1 MFIPWEK
8 RTKLSPNATK
18 CIFLG
23 YETDGEFSYRLWDVE
38 NRKLIRSS
46 DIVFNE
52 DCILSQNPHKIVG
65 KKDSFKTATDGVE
78 APTHQSKLALRQ
90 RAEENEVS
98 ADPDSE
104 NDPLDELE
112 DKAINDKDEST
123 RVEKGKVSK
132 TRVGNDRVN
141 PTDTPKAK
149 GQSRNE
155 STKSI
160 DLKHG
165 GG

>member
-1 MFIPWEK
+1 MGKKVSFEI
-8 RTKLSPNATK
+8 T
-18 CIFLG
+18 
-23 YETDGEFSYRLWDVE
+23 TDGIEGSAHRIE
-38 NRKLIRSS
+38 
-46 DIVFNE
+46 
-52 DCILSQNPHKIVG
+52 
-65 KKDSFKTATDGVE
+65 
-78 APTHQSKLALRQ
+78 LALRQ

-155 STKSI
+155 STKTI
-160 DLKHG
+160 DLEHG
-165 GG
+165 GDDHPSPKS